1 MSQLRAQ
8 NLSAMLQ
15 VTAYCYTQ
23 SLPSLTYRSTRV
35 LVHGRSNRPCTF
47 LKSIVT
53 GHRTAN
59 PPPIPQTI
67 TRSTLGSL
75 GYTPMLEYAW
85 VLGVVWY
92 SNDRMVAGLGLLPGT
107 APNGAPATLPPR
119 LAHPLWCTL
128 LFLGQQCYIG
138 KTFSD
143 DLLAFSVY
151 GQLQL

>member
-15 VTAYCYTQ
+15 VTAYNTE
-23 SLPSLTYRSTRV
+23 SLTSLIYICV
-35 LVHGRSNRPCTF
+35 PVHGRPNRPCTF

-59 PPPIPQTI
+59 PLPIPQTI

-107 APNGAPATLPPR
+107 APNGAAPPAPAATCHPVLRILSAPLYSSSTSRVTGQYGTLCVVFR
-119 LAHPLWCTL
+119 WC
-128 LFLGQQCYIG
+128 
-138 KTFSD
+138 
-143 DLLAFSVY
+143 VVRM
-151 GQLQL
+151 

>member
-15 VTAYCYTQ
+15 VTAYNTE
-23 SLPSLTYRSTRV
+23 SLTSLIYICV
-35 LVHGRSNRPCTF
+35 PVHGRPNRPCTF

-59 PPPIPQTI
+59 PLPIPQTI

-107 APNGAPATLPPR
+107 APNAPWYST
-119 LAHPLWCTL
+119 
-128 LFLGQQCYIG
+128 
-138 KTFSD
+138 K
-143 DLLAFSVY
+143 
-151 GQLQL
+151 